1 MDSEQQTKRNYLV
14 EIWFP
19 IEKDDEGYPESKDWE
34 QLLARPTDTV
44 DQFEIESVP
53 FYLKNVSRGDIVK
66 AKIVDASEGKVFQFD
81 GVLEHRGH
89 NTYRLLIRKKRDDDP
104 DFTIKELTRR
114 GLAVEEQYGNFL
126 AVDVPPS
133 LIQSDVDE
141 YLLAES
147 NSGRWE
153 MQDGYL
159 HTINIVGPEGDT
171 E

>member
-1 MDSEQQTKRNYLV
+1 MASEQQGKRSYLV

-19 IEKDDEGYPESKDWE
+19 IEKDEDGYPELKDWE

-44 DQFEIESVP
+44 DRFEIESVP
-53 FYLKNVSRGDIVK
+53 FYLKNVSRGDIVT
-66 AKIVDASEGKVFQFD
+66 AKVVDAADGQIFQFD
-81 GVLEHRGH
+81 CVLEHRGH
-89 NTYRLLIRKKRDDDP
+89 NTYRLLLRKKREDDP
-104 DFTIKELTRR
+104 DFTIKELTSR
-114 GLAVEEQYGNFL
+114 GLAVEEQHGNFL

-133 LIQSDVDE
+133 LNQSEADN
-141 YLLAES
+141 YLVTES

-159 HTINIVGPEGDT
+159 HSISTT

>member
-1 MDSEQQTKRNYLV
+1 MASEQQKKRNHLV

-19 IEKDDEGYPESKDWE
+19 IEKDKVGYPESKDWE

-53 FYLKNVSRGDIVK
+53 FYLRNVSRGDLVK
-66 AKIVDASEGKVFQFD
+66 AKVADAADGQIFHFD

-89 NTYRLLIRKKRDDDP
+89 NTYRLLIRKKREDDP
-104 DFTIKELTRR
+104 NFTIKELTSR
-114 GLAVEEQYGNFL
+114 GLAIEEQHGNFL

-133 LIQSDVDE
+133 LDQSETDD
-141 YLLAES
+141 YLVAES

-153 MQDGYL
+153 IQDGYL
-159 HTINIVGPEGDT
+159 HSINTTSSEQDT